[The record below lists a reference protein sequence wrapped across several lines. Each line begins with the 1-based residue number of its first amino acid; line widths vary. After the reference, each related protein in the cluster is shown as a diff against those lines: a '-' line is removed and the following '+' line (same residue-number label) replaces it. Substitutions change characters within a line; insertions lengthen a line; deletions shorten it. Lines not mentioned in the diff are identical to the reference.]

1 MPTPISKPKKL
12 PSANLERSML
22 YGFQLE
28 MTHWVRKDKDKL
40 GAKPDLAALISFIE
54 SDEFVLLVKCRRQ
67 TADNY
72 RN

>member
-12 PSANLERSML
+12 PSENLERSML

-40 GAKPDLAALISFIE
+40 GAKPDLAALISL
-54 SDEFVLLVKCRRQ
+54 SRAMSLSCW
-67 TADNY
+67 
-72 RN
+72 